1 MPRVTVRLAP
11 AARWVIETYPVDDI
25 GEPDADGWV
34 VARLPVASDR
44 WLERVLV
51 RLGDRAEVVEPV
63 RYAELGR
70 DAAARILARY
80 RAT

>member
-1 MPRVTVRLAP
+1 
-11 AARWVIETYPVDDI
+11 
-25 GEPDADGWV
+25 
-34 VARLPVASDR
+34 VASDR

-51 RLGDRAEVVEPV
+51 RLGDRAEVVEPA

-70 DAAARILARY
+70 AAAARILARY